1 MDTQRASRTAVIVCQ
16 ARAAANG
23 RFATDRF
30 ADPVAIALLH
40 SDEQVVV
47 RQVRTGVPPRTWAD
61 RVEFETVRAAADV
74 IVPRTVTIDDA
85 VRARAASQLVILGA
99 GLDDRAWRMPEL
111 AGVDV
116 FEVDH
121 PASQADKRDRV
132 GDLQPLARSV
142 RFVAV
147 DFSRDQL
154 APGLASAGHQSQIAT
169 TWIWEGVVT
178 YLRRHEVA
186 ATLRAIR
193 ERSTDGSRLI
203 VNYQT
208 MTLSTFLGRM
218 IARAMAAT
226 ARRRSPWADEP
237 VRSSW
242 TAGTMSNLLA
252 TQGFRV
258 SRDENMFAVAS
269 DLTMPVRQRQSLR
282 SGRVAIAD
290 L

>member
-1 MDTQRASRTAVIVCQ
+1 VDTQRASRTAVIVCQ
-16 ARAAANG
+16 ARAAADG

-47 RQVRTGVPPRTWAD
+47 RQVRTGVPPKTWAD

-132 GDLQPLARSV
+132 GDLRPLARSV
-142 RFVAV
+142 RYVPV

-154 APGLASAGHQSQIAT
+154 APGLASAGHQTQIAT

-226 ARRRSPWADEP
+226 ARRRSPWTDEP

-258 SRDENMFAVAS
+258 SRDENMLAVAS